1 MKISTGQLFD
11 RAVTQ
16 MSEQKTKVAEMQTK
30 LATGKQIVQTSD
42 DPDKA
47 GLIQRLN
54 TAYNRQETYESTL
67 GTVDDRLAAEE
78 ASLTATDNILQRVRE
93 LAVRASSDTLSAD
106 DRKIVSIEVNAL
118 RDSLLALAN
127 TQDVNGNYVFS
138 GSAVKTEPFSP
149 DADGNLIY
157 QGDNSYVSV
166 DVSEQRRLTT
176 NRPGSEVFA
185 GVIRQETDGTGT
197 RKVGFFAV
205 IEDFSAALSGTDTS
219 AIQRSL
225 GEVDKLTATVSM
237 SLADVGSRRNVVE
250 SQRDVLTDAKLR
262 YKSVLSNAEDL
273 DYASAVTQLSAE
285 LLSLEAAQASFAKIS
300 QLSLFDY
307 IR

>member
-127 TQDVNGNYVFS
+127 TQDVNGNYVFA
-138 GSAVKTEPFSP
+138 GSMSNTVPYTEDTFGQVSY
-149 DADGNLIY
+149 N
-157 QGDNSYVSV
+157 GDDRHIAV
-166 DVSEQRRLTT
+166 DVSEQRRLTM
-176 NRPGSEVFA
+176 NRPGSEVFDS
-185 GVIRQETDGTGT
+185 VVRQESDDSTQ
-197 RKVGFFAV
+197 RVGFFGV
-205 IEDFSAALSGTDTS
+205 IEDFASALKNNDTDG
-219 AIQRSL
+219 IQRSL
-225 GEVDKLTATVSM
+225 SEVSDLSASVSV
-237 SLADVGSRRNVVE
+237 SLADVGSRLSVVD
-250 SQRDVLTDAKLR
+250 SQRDMLSDAKLR
-262 YKSVLSNAEDL
+262 YQMLLSQVEDL
-273 DYASAVTQLSAE
+273 DYATAVTELSAE
-285 LLSLEAAQASFAKIS
+285 LLSMEAAQSSFAKIS